1 MPSAARVSRPPFNL
15 KDLRQIAYS
24 IAEIDAARGRLARQL
39 QGALGT
45 EAAEP

>member
-1 MPSAARVSRPPFNL
+1 MPSAACVFRPPFNL
-15 KDLRQIAYS
+15 KDLLQIAYG
-24 IAEIDAARGRLARQL
+24 IAEIDAARGRLARQP